1 MNIIS
6 SNYNSNEEECK
17 IKTTSSYNEMDD
29 VIKMDCL
36 IDTINQLENLR
47 DKLHE
52 EMYSDDQTITTELQ
66 PNWIKRRI
74 NNDR

>member
-17 IKTTSSYNEMDD
+17 IKTTPSYNDMDD

-36 IDTINQLENLR
+36 IDTISQLEDLR
-47 DKLHE
+47 DTLHE
-52 EMYSDDQTITTELQ
+52 KMYGKEED
-66 PNWIKRRI
+66 K
-74 NNDR
+74 

>member
-17 IKTTSSYNEMDD
+17 IKTTPSYNEMDD

-74 NNDR
+74 NNDQ

>member
-17 IKTTSSYNEMDD
+17 IKTTPSYNEMDD